1 MRQWLNRLSIAY
13 LATVVVLCVVAM
25 MIGNPNEINL
35 NGVTNPTPPTVDHP
49 LGTDDLGRDI
59 ATRIADGARISLA
72 VGFSAMTIAICLG
85 TLVGLTSGYIGG
97 KVDELLM
104 RSVDFLMGLPTLF
117 IILVLQVIV
126 GPSLTNVVIIIGATG
141 WMGIARLVRAEI
153 LSIRERPYILAA
165 KARGVTGIR
174 LAVFHALPN
183 ASSTIIVASILSMAS
198 AIMTESVL
206 SFLGLG
212 VQPPQ
217 ASWGSMLQNSTDFL
231 YTAPWMAISPGV
243 AITLTVLSLNF
254 IGDNLRNRH

>member
-1 MRQWLNRLSIAY
+1 
-13 LATVVVLCVVAM
+13 M

-117 IILVLQVIV
+117 I
-126 GPSLTNVVIIIGATG
+126 
-141 WMGIARLVRAEI
+141 
-153 LSIRERPYILAA
+153 
-165 KARGVTGIR
+165 
-174 LAVFHALPN
+174 
-183 ASSTIIVASILSMAS
+183 
-198 AIMTESVL
+198 
-206 SFLGLG
+206 
-212 VQPPQ
+212 
-217 ASWGSMLQNSTDFL
+217 
-231 YTAPWMAISPGV
+231 
-243 AITLTVLSLNF
+243 
-254 IGDNLRNRH
+254 